1 MSRKLYVHYLSIAYM
16 QKKEKDLI
24 VRVQPSLFKKFK
36 NKCEEDY
43 KTVSE
48 MIRELMKQYIDK
60 KD

>member
-1 MSRKLYVHYLSIAYM
+1 M